1 MIRIFLF
8 MIMSYQEI
16 IVKLNS
22 FKKKKM
28 PLLLSRKL
36 QPDFN
41 RFCYFH
47 LGKIKD

>member
-22 FKKKKM
+22 FKKKM